1 MRLTRRTM
9 LSTAAVSIAPGMS
22 PSSQELHFG
31 PDFAFGVSSSNY
43 QIEGAVHDDG
53 RGTGIWDVFC
63 HTPGH
68 IWHNGNADIA
78 CDHYHRMPEDVA
90 LMANAGLRNYR
101 FSVSWPRLF
110 PAGSGTPNEAGF
122 DFYDRL
128 LDQLRMQD
136 ITPWLCLYHWD
147 LPQALEVKGGWTS
160 RETSYRYAEF
170 AGYVSHRYRDRVAH
184 WMMLNEATVQ
194 SMFGYGMGT
203 HAPGRK
209 GKANWFAALH
219 HLNLG
224 QGMGIQ
230 ALRANNVPGRIG
242 TVACVEPIRASTES
256 EADLKAAAM
265 FDAVWNGSVLDPLFK
280 GHYPA
285 LVAEDFAPL
294 CKADDLKTINQK
306 IDLLG
311 VNYYSRLHVQA
322 DSRSPIGANF
332 GPSNDSKKF
341 TVMGWPIEPDGL
353 YETMMHINK
362 TYDEQEVFI
371 SENGY
376 ATTYG
381 QAPDGNEIVDP
392 GRITYLSEHLKFLK
406 RSIDDGAKVSG
417 YFVWAF
423 LDSFEWNDGMKWH
436 FGLVN
441 VDFETLRRT
450 PKQSYSW
457 YAQLVKANARTAI

>member
-9 LSTAAVSIAPGMS
+9 LASAAVSISPGIT
-22 PSSQELHFG
+22 PSSLDLDFG
-31 PDFAFGVSSSNY
+31 PNFAFGVSSSAY
-43 QIEGAVHDDG
+43 QIEGAVRQDG
-53 RGTGIWDVFC
+53 RGPGIWDVFAQRP
-63 HTPGH
+63 HH

-90 LMANAGLRNYR
+90 LMANAGIKNYR

-110 PAGSGTPNEAGF
+110 PDGHGTPNPAGF
-122 DFYDRL
+122 AFYDRL
-128 LDQLRMQD
+128 LDQLHRQN

-147 LPQALEVKGGWTS
+147 LPQAFETTGGWTN

-170 AGYVSHRYRDRVAH
+170 ADITSRYFKDRVGH

-194 SMFGYGMGT
+194 SMFGYGMGS
-203 HAPGRK
+203 HAPGRQ
-209 GKANWFAALH
+209 GKASWFAALH

-242 TVACVEPIRASTES
+242 TVACCEPIRSSTLS
-256 EADLKAAAM
+256 DPDVAAAAY
-265 FDAVWNGSVLDPLFK
+265 FDAVWNGSVLDPLLK
-280 GHYPA
+280 GQYPD
-285 LVAEDFAPL
+285 LVAEDFTPL
-294 CKADDLKTINQK
+294 IRQDDLRHIHQK

-311 VNYYSRLHVQA
+311 VNYYSRLHVRA
-322 DSRSPIGANF
+322 DPASPIGANF
-332 GPSNDSKKF
+332 GPTREPKQF

-353 YETMMHINK
+353 YEITTHIHN
-362 TYDEQEVFI
+362 TYNQEMFI

-381 QAPDGNEIVDP
+381 QKPNGEIEDP
-392 GRITYLSEHLKFLK
+392 GRITYISDHLKFLK
-406 RSIDDGAKVSG
+406 RAINDGANVSG
-417 YFVWAF
+417 YFVWAL

-436 FGLVN
+436 FGLVA
-441 VDFETLRRT
+441 VDFQTLQRT
-450 PKQSYSW
+450 PKQSYTW
-457 YAQLVKANARTAI
+457 YAQLIHANAGTVI